1 MAMMMTRLKEVRTR
15 AGLSQKALGDLIGC
29 SQQVLSNYENGDRG
43 IPVETLVW
51 LVNYFN
57 VSADYLLGITDNP
70 EINR

>member
-1 MAMMMTRLKEVRTR
+1 MAMKMIRLEEVRKR
-15 AGLSQKALGDLIGC
+15 SGLSQKALGDLIGC
-29 SQQVLSNYENGDRG
+29 SQQVISNYEKGERG
-43 IPVETLVW
+43 IPIELIVW